1 MTHPIIV
8 CTSLSGLLR
17 LSLLAG
23 VLAGLLLLSATL
35 PCARAS
41 AKPRSLAITSPAKSA
56 KVKGR
61 MKVTVRA
68 SRAYKRV
75 RFGLDRR
82 HIWLDRKYPF
92 KFRKTAYLDTSR
104 LKRGKHRLWVA
115 GRRRN
120 GDLNRVSRVFYVQR
134 EKRTSRPPGGPT
146 LPPPAP
152 SPPSPP
158 PSPPVG
164 EPVGLFPELPTG
176 ASLFRRVDFENGTVG
191 QHSEV
196 GTAGTCDA
204 SNNLIIND
212 PTGAGYGKI
221 WEGWWNPGDPPLAG
235 HETRCEA
242 DMNQP
247 NYGVGN
253 WLYRDLFM
261 VPADSWIPDQT
272 FNGYSQRIQ
281 FHGNNTSPP
290 VDMMIRRNPV
300 DPSKFQ
306 VRFMAGFKYKFWTN
320 WTGSY
325 SPGQWIGLE
334 IRVRWTQASD
344 GWVEFL
350 HQWPADCGCRWYYS
364 SRGGNSY
371 IY

>member
-1 MTHPIIV
+1 
-8 CTSLSGLLR
+8 
-17 LSLLAG
+17 
-23 VLAGLLLLSATL
+23 
-35 PCARAS
+35 
-41 AKPRSLAITSPAKSA
+41 
-56 KVKGR
+56 
-61 MKVTVRA
+61 
-68 SRAYKRV
+68 
-75 RFGLDRR
+75 
-82 HIWLDRKYPF
+82 
-92 KFRKTAYLDTSR
+92 
-104 LKRGKHRLWVA
+104 
-115 GRRRN
+115 
-120 GDLNRVSRVFYVQR
+120 
-134 EKRTSRPPGGPT
+134 
-146 LPPPAP
+146 
-152 SPPSPP
+152 
-158 PSPPVG
+158 
-164 EPVGLFPELPTG
+164 
-176 ASLFRRVDFENGTVG
+176 VG

-344 GWVEFL
+344 GWVEFYINGQPIVGVDGTIRQEGVTL
-350 HQWPADCGCRWYYS
+350 IFIEGQGQSTTVYKKYGIDGRPAALGYVHHYHALSEGYRLP
-364 SRGGNSY
+364 
-371 IY
+371 